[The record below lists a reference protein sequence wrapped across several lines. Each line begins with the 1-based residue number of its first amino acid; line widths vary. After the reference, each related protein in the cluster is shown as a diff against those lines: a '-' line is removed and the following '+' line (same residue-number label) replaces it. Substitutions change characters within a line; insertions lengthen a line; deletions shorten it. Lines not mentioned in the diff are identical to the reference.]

1 MQDQRSFL
9 SQRWSAWRR
18 ERERERENE
27 WEKNSIMGKEDLYR
41 ERERA
46 RIVRDEDEKM
56 WNIVLFVLYVEVV
69 VCWIEYLCCMNK
81 VHT

>member
-1 MQDQRSFL
+1 
-9 SQRWSAWRR
+9 
-18 ERERERENE
+18 
-27 WEKNSIMGKEDLYR
+27 MGKEDLYI

>member
-1 MQDQRSFL
+1 MRKKFYY
-9 SQRWSAWRR
+9 
-18 ERERERENE
+18 
-27 WEKNSIMGKEDLYR
+27 GKGRFIYR

-56 WNIVLFVLYVEVV
+56 WKIVLFVLYVEVV